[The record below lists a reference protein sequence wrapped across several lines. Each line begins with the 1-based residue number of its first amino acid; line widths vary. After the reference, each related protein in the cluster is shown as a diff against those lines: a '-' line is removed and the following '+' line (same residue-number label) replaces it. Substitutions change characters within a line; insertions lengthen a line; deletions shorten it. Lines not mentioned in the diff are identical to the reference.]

1 MVLENQ
7 FVFLVW
13 TESNEHLKSL
23 LSLRT
28 VTYLGRLMEE
38 IPCKRRCLPLCQQR
52 EGPTSPILME
62 QSHPVLGQHQPHTS
76 VLPSLD

>member
-1 MVLENQ
+1 MVLANQ
-7 FVFLVW
+7 FVFLAW
-13 TESNEHLKSL
+13 TELNELLKSL

-52 EGPTSPILME
+52 EGTTSLTLTE
-62 QSHPVLGQHQPHTS
+62 QSHS
-76 VLPSLD
+76 V